1 MKHTIKEFRS
11 SLIRVSFCKL
21 NHFIQNHFFW
31 SSKETILNI
40 SDQKQNLI
48 HYIHPLISKALNM
61 TINFLFKHTFIERK
75 SVPHPQ
81 NIFHI
86 YFFTPPLIKKI
97 TNNIC
102 QILINRLSKS
112 IRVNLCLDNLSPLLS
127 FLLFLFNSIQ
137 KIRTQKSFL
146 LSFLNKIL

>member
-1 MKHTIKEFRS
+1 MNSFIHSRKIKKKWGIQNLIFKNTLCLFFLKNSMKHTIKEFRC

-40 SDQKQNLI
+40 SEQKQNLI
-48 HYIHPLISKALNM
+48 HYIHPLISKTLNM

-86 YFFTPPLIKKI
+86 YFLTPPLIKKI

-102 QILINRLSKS
+102 
-112 IRVNLCLDNLSPLLS
+112 
-127 FLLFLFNSIQ
+127 
-137 KIRTQKSFL
+137 
-146 LSFLNKIL
+146 